1 MEFCD
6 ERHRR
11 RSFHCNRHLEH
22 VNGGS
27 LPLAVVAGGFLAACI
42 LTGIAWDLPPGATAQ
57 EAGEKLGL
65 GHLL

>member
-1 MEFCD
+1 MSAIED
-6 ERHRR
+6 VRPIATAD
-11 RSFHCNRHLEH
+11 LDH

-27 LPLAVVAGGFLAACI
+27 LPLAVAAGGFLAAC
-42 LTGIAWDLPPGATAQ
+42 IAWDLPPGATAQ